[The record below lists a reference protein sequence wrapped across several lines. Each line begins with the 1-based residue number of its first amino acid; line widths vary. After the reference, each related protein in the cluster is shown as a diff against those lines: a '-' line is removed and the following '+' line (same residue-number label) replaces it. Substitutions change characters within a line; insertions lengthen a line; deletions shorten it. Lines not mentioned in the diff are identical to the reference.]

1 MHRNIKV
8 LIILCIS
15 LQMVDVR
22 ESEDSSRDFEGH
34 FLRGQPQTGSVVCV
48 CPLQVTAEVK
58 AFYFNPSSSA
68 VKAPGSDRCSKEAQ
82 RRLHKRS
89 FCTTAQLS
97 ACVT

>member
-1 MHRNIKV
+1 MHLNIKI

-15 LQMVDVR
+15 LQMVN
-22 ESEDSSRDFEGH
+22 
-34 FLRGQPQTGSVVCV
+34 LRASGDNFRSFIKGQPHTGSVVCV

-58 AFYFNPSSSA
+58 AFYFNPFSPA
-68 VKAPGSDRCSKEAQ
+68 VKATRSDRCSKEAQ
-82 RRLHKRS
+82 RRLRKCS